1 MSVRDLCSLSWVRQR
16 DETTKL
22 TESVGAIVGGKEGTD
37 VGEPDGAKLV
47 LGGCESWGGRV
58 GEKVVGFCQS

>member
-22 TESVGAIVGGKEGTD
+22 TESVGAIVGGNEGTD
-37 VGEPDGAKLV
+37 VGEPEGSVLV
-47 LGGCESWGGRV
+47 LGDCEGT
-58 GEKVVGFCQS
+58 